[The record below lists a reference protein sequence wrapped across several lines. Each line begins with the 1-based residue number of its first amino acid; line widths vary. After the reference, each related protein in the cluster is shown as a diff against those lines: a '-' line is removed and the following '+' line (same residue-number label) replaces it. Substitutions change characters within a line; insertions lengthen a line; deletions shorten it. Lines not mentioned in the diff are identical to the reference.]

1 MNVLLVDDE
10 YLALNLLEEYLKQIP
25 DAQLVA
31 KSKSPMEAMDILQQ
45 QKIDILFLDVQM
57 PGLSGVS
64 LLRSLSNPP
73 ATIFTTAYRE
83 HAVEA
88 FELSAV
94 DYLVKPFPFE
104 RFLKA
109 YNRAKTQCLQTTTEA
124 TVEYKGKDFLTI
136 KADGKL
142 IRIRFKDILLVEG
155 MKEYVR
161 IICKDE
167 KFITFE
173 RMKNMETLLPSEDFM
188 RVHKSYIVAR
198 DAVKSIEGNILD
210 IGIRKI
216 PVSRSKR
223 EIIVQAF
230 FMK

>member
-1 MNVLLVDDE
+1 MNILLVDDE

-25 DAQLVA
+25 DAHLVA
-31 KSKSPMEAMDILQQ
+31 KCKSPMDALNVLQ
-45 QKIDILFLDVQM
+45 KENIDILFLDVQM
-57 PGLSGVS
+57 PGLSGIS
-64 LLRSLSNPP
+64 LLRSLPDPP

-83 HAVEA
+83 HAVDA

-109 YNRAKTQCLQTTTEA
+109 YNKAKAQCLQASTEV
-124 TVEYKGKDFLTI
+124 TVEHTGKDYLTI

-173 RMKNMETLLPSEDFM
+173 RMKNMETMLPAQDFM

-198 DAVKSIEGNILD
+198 DAIKSIEGNMLD

-223 EIIVQAF
+223 ETIVEEF